1 MLTAIIPI
9 DLKRRPKELIKRAI
23 SLAENAHHH
32 NVKTIFG
39 HNDRETRYD
48 KKLKYLIGSV
58 PSAQIVSSINTSE
71 GINSSLLR
79 NIAFS
84 KVDSNYIILLDADI
98 HPDFKLFNKYKEKL
112 KREESPFYILP
123 CLYLTEYGSNILNK
137 NIISTED
144 AKNKYFSFS
153 RKEFLHLASPS
164 SITILK
170 SSDYA
175 KLDGFNTNYQGHG
188 YEDFDFLLRL
198 SELHFASGKDY
209 DFLIDKTARS
219 PLFATGFKKYLGEF
233 CIESLLAKDFAFHL
247 YHTKDSKENYYSS
260 RKDNYQ
266 KFVSLHQHKVS
277 NGQQA
282 DPTLITTFIKR
293 CHDNDLSIHEY
304 SILFENKPGHID
316 RYDTL
321 KRKIQFLFRK

>member
-9 DLKRRPKELIKRAI
+9 DLKRRPKDLIKRAVL
-23 SLAENAHHH
+23 LAEDAHNH

-48 KKLKYLIGSV
+48 KELKSLIGNV
-58 PSAQIVSSINTSE
+58 PSAQIVSSIHASE

-84 KVDSNYIILLDADI
+84 KVDSDYIILLDADI
-98 HPDFKLFNKYKEKL
+98 YPDFKLFKKYKEKL

-123 CLYLTEYGSNILNK
+123 CLYLTQYGSTLLNK
-137 NIISTED
+137 NIISKEEIT
-144 AKNKYFSFS
+144 NKYFSFS

-175 KLDGFNTNYQGHG
+175 RLDGFNTHYQGHG

-198 SELHFASGKDY
+198 SELHFSSDKDY

-219 PLFATGFKKYLGEF
+219 PLFATGFRKYLGEF
-233 CIESLLAKDFAFHL
+233 CLESLLTKEFAFHL

-266 KFVSLHQHKVS
+266 KFVSLHRHKVS
-277 NGQQA
+277 NGQQV

-293 CHDNDLSIHEY
+293 CHDNDLSIHDY
-304 SILFENKPGHID
+304 SILFENKSGHID

-321 KRKIQFLFRK
+321 IRKIQFLLRK